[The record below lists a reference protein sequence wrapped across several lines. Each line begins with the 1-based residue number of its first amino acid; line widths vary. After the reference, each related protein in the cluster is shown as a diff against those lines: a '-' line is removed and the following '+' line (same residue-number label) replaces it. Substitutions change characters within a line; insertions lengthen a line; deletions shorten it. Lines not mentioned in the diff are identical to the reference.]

1 MTEDIQNIGAISGVN
16 TLKDRV
22 GQKVGHSSWIVVDQ
36 AMINRFADATND
48 HQYIH
53 VDLEAAAKTEFG
65 GTIAHGLLT
74 LSLLPSMFY
83 EVYDAFSGG
92 ETGVNYGFDSVRF
105 LSPVPSGARVRGVFL
120 LTSMNETQLG
130 THRLEWDVT
139 VEIEGSEKP
148 ALVAKW
154 IDLLIEAAE

>member
-1 MTEDIQNIGAISGVN
+1 MGKGAENLRNRLGQEIGC
-16 TLKDRV
+16 
-22 GQKVGHSSWIVVDQ
+22 SSWITVDQ
-36 AMINRFADATND
+36 AMIDRFADATND

-53 VDLEAAAKTEFG
+53 VDPKAAAKTDFG

-74 LSLLPSMFY
+74 LSLLPTMFY
-83 EVYDAFSGG
+83 EVFDAFSNG
-92 ETGVNYGFDSVRF
+92 ETGVNYGFDHVRF
-105 LSPVPSGARVRGVFL
+105 LSPVPSGAKVRGVFL
-120 LTSMNETQLG
+120 LTDINEIRPG
-130 THRLEWDVT
+130 TRRMEWEVT